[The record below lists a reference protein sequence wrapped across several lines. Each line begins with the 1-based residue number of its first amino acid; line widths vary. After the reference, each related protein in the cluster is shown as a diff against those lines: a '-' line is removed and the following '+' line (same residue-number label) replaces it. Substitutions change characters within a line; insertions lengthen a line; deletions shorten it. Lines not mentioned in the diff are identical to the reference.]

1 MVNGTSLK
9 EVHSLIQKVNPTY
22 NIFNKITPL
31 NQLLKQQT
39 STNKPVIRYALKDN
53 ITSNELPTTC
63 SSKILMNFQ
72 PQYDATVSTLL
83 KSQEN
88 WVNLGKL
95 NLDEFGMGS
104 GGVHSSFGA
113 VKNPLYNPVPI
124 SVMESIKND
133 KNVDFEIDYSKNR
146 VTGGSS
152 SGSSALAS
160 AIIPGSDIENE
171 RIAHFTLGTDTGGS
185 VRLPAAW
192 CNISSFKPS
201 YGRISRFGVIPYAQ
215 SLDTVGILSAD
226 VDTID
231 MVYEVLD
238 KFDEKDPTS
247 MNETVRDELKW
258 IDRFDETHDFVSVG
272 IIEEFNISSI
282 PKSTN
287 EVYTQLLSEVIDDKA
302 NFDLKTVSVD
312 KINESLPIY
321 FTLAPAEASSN
332 LARFDGIRY
341 GPKVEN
347 KTDVNI
353 FENTRNL
360 FGDEVQKR
368 ILLGNYNLSSEV
380 YEKKFKKAQLLRTE
394 LIDSFN
400 NCFKDKHPIYNTSS
414 YLNNEDKVDV
424 LISLT
429 AVDKAPLLSDFLNS
443 NSISPL
449 DEFCNDVFTIPMSL
463 AGLPC
468 ISIPIKDSGISIQIT
483 GQYGYDKKVLGI
495 AKKIKSK
502 FLD

>member
-9 EVHSLIQKVNPTY
+9 EVHKLIETINPTY
-22 NIFNKITPL
+22 NIFNKITSL
-31 NQLLKQQT
+31 NELLKQQKN
-39 STNKPVIRYALKDN
+39 TNKPVVRYALKDN
-53 ITSNELPTTC
+53 IASSDLPMTC
-63 SSKILMNFQ
+63 SSKILMGFQ
-72 PQYDATVSTLL
+72 PKYDATVTHLL
-83 KSQEN
+83 KKQDN

-104 GGVHSSFGA
+104 GGVHSSFGP
-113 VKNPLYNPVPI
+113 VKNPLYNPIPE
-124 SVMESIKND
+124 SVMDSIRNNTKCD
-133 KNVDFEIDYSKNR
+133 VDIDYSENR

-152 SGSSALAS
+152 SGSTALAS
-160 AIIPGSDIENE
+160 AIIPKSNINDE

-201 YGRISRFGVIPYAQ
+201 YGRISRFGVVPYAQ

-226 VDTID
+226 VNTIETAYD
-231 MVYEVLD
+231 VLNQYD
-238 KFDEKDPTS
+238 PKDPTS
-247 MNETVRDELKW
+247 MNESIRNELSY
-258 IDRFDETHDFVSVG
+258 IDRFDEIHDFVSIGV
-272 IIEEFNISSI
+272 IQEFNISGI
-282 PKSTN
+282 PNSTN
-287 EVYTQLLSEVIDDKA
+287 EIYTQVLSEILSDEK
-302 NFDLKTVSVD
+302 NFDLKSVSIE

-321 FTLAPAEASSN
+321 FTIAPAEASSN

-341 GPKVEN
+341 GPKVED

-380 YEKKFKKAQLLRTE
+380 YEDKFKKAQILRTE
-394 LIDSFN
+394 LIEAFN
-400 NCFKDKHPIYNTSS
+400 NCFKDKHPLYNSTDNMS
-414 YLNNEDKVDV
+414 DKVDV

-429 AVDKAPLLSDFLNS
+429 GVDKAPLLSEFLSS
-443 NSISPL
+443 NSVSPL

-468 ISIPIKDSGISIQIT
+468 ISIPIRDTGISIQIT

>member
-9 EVHSLIQKVNPTY
+9 EVHKLIETINPTY
-22 NIFNKITPL
+22 NIFNKITSL
-31 NQLLKQQT
+31 NELLKQQKN
-39 STNKPVIRYALKDN
+39 TNKPVVRYALKDN
-53 ITSNELPTTC
+53 IASSDLPMTC
-63 SSKILMNFQ
+63 SSKILMGFQ
-72 PQYDATVSTLL
+72 PKYDATVTHLL
-83 KSQEN
+83 KKQDN

-104 GGVHSSFGA
+104 GGVHSSFGP
-113 VKNPLYNPVPI
+113 VKNPLYNPIPE
-124 SVMESIKND
+124 SVMDSIRNNTKCD
-133 KNVDFEIDYSKNR
+133 VDIDYSENR

-152 SGSSALAS
+152 SGSTALAS
-160 AIIPGSDIENE
+160 AIIPKSNINDE

-201 YGRISRFGVIPYAQ
+201 YGRISRFGVVPYAQ

-226 VDTID
+226 VNTIET
-231 MVYEVLD
+231 VYDVLNQYD
-238 KFDEKDPTS
+238 PKDPTS
-247 MNETVRDELKW
+247 MNESIRNELSY
-258 IDRFDETHDFVSVG
+258 IDRFDEIHDFVSIGV
-272 IIEEFNISSI
+272 IQEFNISGI
-282 PKSTN
+282 PNSTN
-287 EVYTQLLSEVIDDKA
+287 EIYTQVLSEILSDEK
-302 NFDLKTVSVD
+302 NFDLKSVSIE

-321 FTLAPAEASSN
+321 FTIAPAEASSN

-341 GPKVEN
+341 GPKVED

-380 YEKKFKKAQLLRTE
+380 YEDKFKKAQILRTE
-394 LIDSFN
+394 LIEAFN
-400 NCFKDKHPIYNTSS
+400 NCFKDKHPLYNSTDNMS
-414 YLNNEDKVDV
+414 DKVDV

-429 AVDKAPLLSDFLNS
+429 GVDKAPLLSEFLSS
-443 NSISPL
+443 NSVSPL

-468 ISIPIKDSGISIQIT
+468 ISIPIRDTGISIQIT

>member
-1 MVNGTSLK
+1 MVSATSLK
-9 EVHSLIQKVNPTY
+9 DVHRLIEAINPTY
-22 NIFNKITPL
+22 NILNKITPL
-31 NQLLKQQT
+31 NELLKQQKHL
-39 STNKPVIRYALKDN
+39 NKPVVRYALKDN
-53 ITSNELPTTC
+53 IASADLPLTC
-63 SSKILMNFQ
+63 SSKILMGFQ
-72 PQYDATVSTLL
+72 PKYDATVTSLL
-83 KSQEN
+83 KMQDN

-104 GGVHSSFGA
+104 GGVHSPFGP
-113 VKNPLYNPVPI
+113 VKNPLYNPIPV
-124 SVMESIKND
+124 SVMDSIKN
-133 KNVDFEIDYSKNR
+133 NSECVVDIDHSEHR

-152 SGSSALAS
+152 SGSTALAS
-160 AIIPGSDIENE
+160 AIIPGSNRNE

-192 CNISSFKPS
+192 CNISAFKPS
-201 YGRISRFGVIPYAQ
+201 YGRISRFGVVPYAQ

-226 VDTID
+226 VDTIET
-231 MVYEVLD
+231 VYDVLNQYD
-238 KFDEKDPTS
+238 PKDPTS
-247 MNETVRDELKW
+247 MNESIRDELNYV
-258 IDRFDETHDFVSVG
+258 DRFDDVHDFASIGV
-272 IIEEFNISSI
+272 IEEFNISGI
-282 PKSTN
+282 PNTTN
-287 EVYTQLLSEVIDDKA
+287 EIYTQVLSEIISDEK
-302 NFDLKTVSVD
+302 NFDLKSVSIE

-321 FTLAPAEASSN
+321 FTIAPAEASSN

-341 GPKVEN
+341 GPKVED
-347 KTDVNI
+347 KTDINI

-380 YEKKFKKAQLLRTE
+380 YEDKFQKAQILRTE
-394 LIDSFN
+394 LIEAFN
-400 NCFKDKHPIYNTSS
+400 NCFKDKHPLYNNKDATG
-414 YLNNEDKVDV
+414 DKVDV

-429 AVDKAPLLSDFLNS
+429 GVDKAPLLSDFLSS
-443 NSISPL
+443 NSVSPL

-468 ISIPIKDSGISIQIT
+468 ISIPIKNTGISIQIT

-495 AKKIKSK
+495 AKKIKAK